1 MLRRNIWEPIKMPK
15 RVSLTSNRAGSDAW
29 AVSNSILECLAA
41 QFGRSVLP
49 SRRFFV
55 LCVVTLLGTGIAN
68 RANAQQNAGPFVLH
82 AGKVITTTFA
92 NEFGRDADART
103 EIISLTPETVS
114 LQYSSTRGLFTRRD
128 VSIRDWQSARVYVL
142 GHSARM
148 PTVIPGSTSLGIS
161 SAVLQELRTNGRAAL
176 TLIHSENL
184 DRIECNLVA
193 TAVDVRV
200 PLIIED
206 RIFDVPTVRAGVSC
220 GAGNRTGTGQFVFA
234 NDVNNPI
241 LIESTLNFS
250 WEQRPRTVRVTRI
263 VAGLGLQAEMRQALD
278 TLGTYDVYGLLFD
291 FDSAQLR
298 PETAQLVREIAV
310 MLQQNPNWTILI
322 AGHTDS
328 TGGADHNMRLSEQR
342 AASVKQALIS
352 SGVAAGRLQS
362 VGHGMTKPKADNS
375 TLAGRA
381 INRRVEFQRLDR

>member
-1 MLRRNIWEPIKMPK
+1 MVRWLRRLPIA
-15 RVSLTSNRAGSDAW
+15 VAG
-29 AVSNSILECLAA
+29 IFAA
-41 QFGRSVLP
+41 ISGGA
-49 SRRFFV
+49 
-55 LCVVTLLGTGIAN
+55 T
-68 RANAQQNAGPFVLH
+68 AQQTAGPFVMH
-82 AGKVITTTFA
+82 TGKVVTTTFT
-92 NEFGRDADART
+92 NDFGKDADARA
-103 EIISLTPETVS
+103 EITSVTPEVVG
-114 LQYSSTRGLFTRRD
+114 LQYSSTRGLFSRRD
-128 VSIRDWQSARVYVL
+128 ILVRDRQSARTYVL
-142 GHSARM
+142 GYSTRM

-161 SAVLQELRTNGRAAL
+161 SAVLQELRSTGRAPL

-193 TAVDVRV
+193 TALDVRV
-200 PLIIED
+200 PLIVED
-206 RIFDVPTVRAGVSC
+206 RILDVPAVQASVNCAS
-220 GAGNRTGTGQFVFA
+220 GNRTGTGQFVVA

-250 WEQRPRTVRVTRI
+250 WEQRPRTNRVTRV
-263 VAGLGLQAEMRQALD
+263 VAGLGLQAAMRQALD

-298 PETAQLVREIAV
+298 PETAQLVREIAL

-342 AASVKQALIS
+342 AASVKQALVS
-352 SGVAAGRLQS
+352 SGVAAGRLQT
-362 VGHGMTKPKADNS
+362 VGHGMSKPKADNS

-381 INRRVEFQRLDR
+381 INRRVEFRRLDR

>member
-1 MLRRNIWEPIKMPK
+1 MVRWHRRLSI
-15 RVSLTSNRAGSDAW
+15 
-29 AVSNSILECLAA
+29 AVAVIFAA
-41 QFGRSVLP
+41 ISGGA
-49 SRRFFV
+49 
-55 LCVVTLLGTGIAN
+55 T
-68 RANAQQNAGPFVLH
+68 AQQTAGPFVMH
-82 AGKVITTTFA
+82 TGKVVTTTFT
-92 NEFGRDADART
+92 NDFGMDADARA
-103 EIISLTPETVS
+103 EITSVTPEVVG
-114 LQYSSTRGLFTRRD
+114 LQYSSTRGLFSRRD
-128 VSIRDWQSARVYVL
+128 ILVRDRQSARTYVL
-142 GHSARM
+142 GYSTRM

-161 SAVLQELRTNGRAAL
+161 SAVLQELRSTGRAPL

-193 TAVDVRV
+193 TALDVRV
-200 PLIIED
+200 PLIVED
-206 RIFDVPTVRAGVSC
+206 RILDVPAVQARVNCAS
-220 GAGNRTGTGQFVFA
+220 GNRTGTGQFVVA

-250 WEQRPRTVRVTRI
+250 WEQRPRTNRVTRV
-263 VAGLGLQAEMRQALD
+263 VAGLGLQAAMRQALD

-291 FDSAQLR
+291 FDSARLR

-342 AASVKQALIS
+342 AASVKQALVS
-352 SGVAAGRLQS
+352 NGVAAGRLQS
-362 VGHGMTKPKADNS
+362 VGHGMSKPKADNS

-381 INRRVEFQRLDR
+381 INRRVEFRRLDR